1 MYWSKTIQFGERLLQ
16 TPLLRLKGS
25 HLCPVTAYDN
35 MLKVVPVVS
44 SDALFLLPN
53 GKPVTYYLFQ
63 NKLRNVLN
71 DIGLDSSLY
80 SSHSFRRGFAT
91 LAFRNNVSSDEI
103 QILGDWHSDVY
114 KRYISLSIEDKC
126 KIIKDISHIFYV

>member
-1 MYWSKTIQFGERLLQ
+1 
-16 TPLLRLKGS
+16 
-25 HLCPVTAYDN
+25 
-35 MLKVVPVVS
+35 MLKVIPGKS
-44 SDALFLLPN
+44 ADALFLLPN

-63 NKLRNVLN
+63 NKLRQVLN
-71 DIGLDSSLY
+71 DLGFDSSLY

-91 LAFRNNVSSDEI
+91 LAFKNNISSDEI

-126 KIIKDISHIFYV
+126 KIMKDISHVFYV